1 MMVFFCGNAY
11 KNTLQNVTA
20 NRRIFFEFS
29 NENPEK
35 NGKNEMNIR
44 DIFVFTSATIPRK
57 MYGYMKGILSHFK
70 FIFKRGC
77 HFAFKMYG

>member
-1 MMVFFCGNAY
+1 MMVFFCGNTY

-44 DIFVFTSATIPRK
+44 GIFLCLPVQQSPEKCTDI
-57 MYGYMKGILSHFK
+57 
-70 FIFKRGC
+70 
-77 HFAFKMYG
+77 